1 MTKTLS
7 RMLLTIAA
15 IVAIGALIII
25 NPLGF
30 ISEPETS
37 DVTIPRDTATVT
49 IGDRS
54 RTVEADGQLVFATEA
69 VVVHPGSG
77 TITELASQESVAA
90 SGDTLY
96 EVDNSPTVLLYGTMP
111 VYRALTVDDVGPDV
125 AQLETALVALGYDP
139 SGDMTV
145 DDTFT
150 DYTASVV
157 ERWQADLGLPETGR
171 VELGTVIF
179 APGDVLV
186 GAHAATVGTQVSNSP
201 VMSLSS
207 QVRQVE
213 FDVAV
218 ADLDSISVGTT
229 VSARLPDRSTVDA
242 IVTSLVSAQSTW
254 SATATVAS
262 SESLTRAGVV
272 PVTVRWTEDLATGVL
287 TVPAVSLTRLDDG
300 TYNLEVVQADGRTS
314 FVPVEVGVKSGAT
327 IEVSTDLAIGTK
339 VISP

>member
-1 MTKTLS
+1 MNKTLS
-7 RMLLTIAA
+7 RTLLSIAA
-15 IVAIGALIII
+15 ILAIGALIII

-37 DVTIPRDTATVT
+37 DVTLPRDTATVSL
-49 IGDRS
+49 GDLS
-54 RTVEADGQLVFATEA
+54 RTVEADGQVVFATEA
-69 VVVHPGSG
+69 VVIHPGSG
-77 TITELASQESVAA
+77 TITALASQESVAA
-90 SGDTLY
+90 SGDMLY
-96 EVDNSPTVLLYGTMP
+96 EVDDDPTVLLYGTIP
-111 VYRALTVDDVGPDV
+111 VYRALSVDDVGPDV
-125 AQLETALVALGYDP
+125 EQLEAALVALGYDQL
-139 SGDMTV
+139 GDMTV

-157 ERWQADLGLPETGR
+157 RGWQADLGVSETGR
-171 VELGTVIF
+171 VELGAVIF

-186 GAHAATVGTQVSNSP
+186 GAHATTVGTQINNSP

-229 VSARLPDRSTVDA
+229 VSARLPDRSNVDA
-242 IVTSLVSAQSTW
+242 VVTSLVSGESTW
-254 SATATVAS
+254 SAIASVAS
-262 SESLTRAGVV
+262 SQSLTRAGVV

-300 TYNLEVVQADGRTS
+300 TYNLEVIQADGSTS

-327 IEVSTDLAIGTK
+327 VQVNTELPEGTQ